1 MRNFKKI
8 LVAICV
14 LSLLVVGCTVWAL
27 AEEEENIGTVA
38 ELSAL
43 IETAETASDKTKYEA
58 VKAIRDY
65 LDTYEMDT
73 EEEGYADAML
83 RVNAVAVEAADIYL
97 CMIPSEFDNNVDVDE
112 LIEVFNFADGI
123 LTMFDIPNGTAGFN
137 AVKDTYDRALLNLSK
152 VLIATIGDDI
162 VKNPDN
168 TAQNK
173 IKLNKA
179 MSIILYSN
187 PYNENDDLT
196 TIKADFSRY
205 LTIHNEAVEKKLNA
219 LDDKNDVSAYDLPI
233 YYEENFENGGT
244 GYGKDKLPAGWSF
257 TSQGSKNRVGVQKEK
272 SGNQYYVHEYIDK
285 DNPSASFIQ
294 RGLSGYKTENGLVF
308 EFSIATFGEIPA
320 QGIQIETG
328 SLSGAF
334 PSNAYFA
341 INGNGDICSGD
352 KTTVLLKGALVKGGW
367 LDIIIVLNPE
377 DFNYYL
383 YVEGEYLGKYW
394 AGMKDGSTF
403 DHSKVAF
410 RISGGPSTQGQ
421 FSVDNIRIYAGSN
434 YRNEDRLANMTT
446 DEKFLYFVNYFSN
459 SENPVLDRKEAYD
472 RALALVRNYCS
483 INTETGEYTFL
494 EEYQENEEIKAAVDA
509 FMVFDIDTLV
519 ASAKLDN
526 LKAYVALVARLQ
538 GVERSMDSIPSRNNI
553 VNEITNF
560 NKLNLNLIDQECDLY
575 TPNADGTLTEEPN
588 GVVDYDEYLLIYN
601 KLFKQIDYDTNSS
614 VFVGY
619 IQRFQNATSLSA
631 TQRYY
636 DYAKSYID
644 NDLIDMTLILTETT
658 PGRENF
664 KELIDAYEIYT
675 NASKKV
681 DQVTKINNAKR
692 IVQCIRAIDQYRT
705 EEQWEANSEMIVE
718 YLNIVKDAVL
728 VTDANG
734 DPVYDTTYEGIDEAV
749 RFFNRVY
756 SYFYAKQQDIHA
768 AYIGDILDRI
778 AATDDYVG
786 KIGLVALVDKYVG
799 SNDVDITDAR
809 IAQHLKNL
817 ETSRA
822 ELVYRGE
829 DYPKR
834 LQQNSVYFVNFVEKM
849 RTATDYDEQVMYYE
863 QATVLYF
870 SLDTE
875 VEGTWAAIEIYD
887 EYNVKLKRIEES
899 SVKFLEAMAIYRA
912 CETAEEKY
920 AALVDCYYN
929 AQFAELSYEGVA
941 EAMDEYQSAYDA
953 HMAYATAVNKDLVE
967 AGHAVG
973 SFRVN
978 CGITNIVA
986 IIVKKIFGA

>member
-27 AEEEENIGTVA
+27 AEEEGNLGTVA
-38 ELSAL
+38 ELSEL
-43 IETAETASDKTKYEA
+43 IQTAETASDDDKYAA

-65 LDTYEMDT
+65 LDMHEMDT
-73 EEEGYADAML
+73 EEEGYDAAML
-83 RVNAVAVEAADIYL
+83 RINAVAVEAADIYL
-97 CMIPSEFDNNVDVDE
+97 SMIPSEFDGNTNADE
-112 LIEVFNFADGI
+112 LIEVFTFADGI

-137 AVKDTYDRALLNLSK
+137 AVKDTYDRALLNLSR
-152 VLIATIGDDI
+152 VLIATIGDD
-162 VKNPDN
+162 VVENPDN
-168 TAQNK
+168 TAENK

-179 MSIILYSN
+179 MSIILYSD
-187 PYNENDDLT
+187 PYNETDELT
-196 TIKADFSRY
+196 DIKAEFSRY

-233 YYEENFENGGT
+233 YYQENWEKAT
-244 GYGKDKLPAGWSF
+244 LGYGASYVGAGWSF
-257 TSQGSKNRVGVQKEK
+257 TSQGSKNLAGVRQEK
-272 SGNQYYVHEYIDK
+272 NGNKYYVHEYIDK
-285 DNPSASFIQ
+285 DNPSASFVQ

-328 SLSGAF
+328 SLNGAF
-334 PSNAYFA
+334 PQYPYFA

-367 LDIIIVLNPE
+367 LDVIIVLNPE

-383 YVEGEYLGKYW
+383 YVEGQYLGKYW

-421 FSVDNIRIYAGSN
+421 FSIDNLRIYAGSN
-434 YRNEDRLANMTT
+434 YRNENRLANMTT
-446 DEKFLYFVNYFSN
+446 DEKFLYFVNYFTN
-459 SENPVLDRKEAYD
+459 GENPVLDKKESYD
-472 RALALVRNYCS
+472 RATALVRNYCS
-483 INTETGEYTFL
+483 INAETGEYTIL
-494 EEYQENEEIKAAVDA
+494 EKYQDNEEIKAAVDA
-509 FMVFDIDTLV
+509 YMAFDIDTLV
-519 ASAKLDN
+519 ADAKLDN
-526 LKAYVALVARLQ
+526 LKTYVSYVARLQ
-538 GVERSMDSIPSRNNI
+538 GTERSVDSIPTRNNI
-553 VNEITNF
+553 VNELANF
-560 NKLNLNLIDQECDLY
+560 NKINLNLIDQECDLY
-575 TPNADGTLTEEPN
+575 TPNADGTITEAPN
-588 GVVDYDEYLLIYN
+588 GVADYDEYLLIYN
-601 KLFKQIDYDTNSS
+601 KLIKQIDYDTNST
-614 VFVGY
+614 VFIGY
-619 IQRFQNATSLSA
+619 VQRFQKATSLSA
-631 TQRYY
+631 TERYY
-636 DYAKSYID
+636 EYAKSYID
-644 NDLIDMTLILTETT
+644 NDLIDMGLILTEST
-658 PGRENF
+658 PYRENF
-664 KELIDAYEIYT
+664 KELIDAYAIYD
-675 NASKKV
+675 NAQAKV
-681 DQVTKINNAKR
+681 EEVNKINNAKR
-692 IVQCIRAIDQYRT
+692 ITQCIKAIDQYRT
-705 EEQWEANSEMIVE
+705 EEQWEANKDMIVE

-728 VTDANG
+728 DTDANG
-734 DPVYDTTYEGIDEAV
+734 NPVYDTTYEGIDEAV

-756 SYFYAKQQDIHA
+756 SYFYVQQQDEHA
-768 AYIGDILDRI
+768 AYIGDILERI

-786 KIGLVALVDKYVG
+786 KIGLVALVDRYIG
-799 SNDVDITDAR
+799 NNDVDINDAR

-817 ETSRA
+817 ETCRA

-849 RTATDYDEQVMYYE
+849 RTATDYNEQVMYYE

-875 VEGTWAAIEIYD
+875 VEGTWEAIEVYD

-912 CETAEEKY
+912 CETADEQY

-929 AQFAELSYEGVA
+929 AQFAELSYDGVA
-941 EAMDEYQSAYDA
+941 EAMADYQAAYDA
-953 HMAYATAVNKDLVE
+953 YIKYAEAVNEDLVA

-973 SFRVN
+973 SFRAN
-978 CGITNIVA
+978 CGVVTIIA

>member
-8 LVAICV
+8 LVTICV

-27 AEEEENIGTVA
+27 AEEEENLGTVA
-38 ELSAL
+38 ELSEL
-43 IETAETASDKTKYEA
+43 IQTAEIASDKDKYAA

-65 LDTYEMDT
+65 LDTHEMDT
-73 EEEGYADAML
+73 DEEGYDAAIL
-83 RVNAVAVEAADIYL
+83 RINAVAVEAADIYL
-97 CMIPSEFDNNVDVDE
+97 CMIPSEFDENINVDE
-112 LIEVFNFADGI
+112 LIEVFTFADGI

-137 AVKDTYDRALLNLSK
+137 AVKDTYDTALINLSR
-152 VLIATIGDDI
+152 VLIGTIGDDI

-179 MSIILYSN
+179 MSIILYSD
-187 PYNENDDLT
+187 PYNESNEFT

-205 LTIHNEAVEKKLNA
+205 LAIHNEAVEKKLNA

-233 YYEENFENGGT
+233 YYQENWEKAT
-244 GYGKDKLPAGWSF
+244 LGYGTSHIGAGWSF
-257 TSQGSKNRVGVQKEK
+257 TSQGTKNLAGVRQEK
-272 SGNQYYVHEYIDK
+272 NGNKYYVHEYIDK
-285 DNPSASFIQ
+285 DNPGGSFIQ
-294 RGLSGYKTENGLVF
+294 RGLSGYKTEYGLVF
-308 EFSIATFGEIPA
+308 EFDIATFGEIPK
-320 QGIQIETG
+320 QGILVETG
-328 SLSGAF
+328 SLEGEH
-334 PSNAYFA
+334 PGHYFA
-341 INGNGDICSGD
+341 INGNGDICSND
-352 KTTVLLKGALVKGGW
+352 KKTVLLKGALVKGGW
-367 LDIIIVLNPE
+367 LHIIVALDPI
-377 DFNYYL
+377 DFKYSL
-383 YVEGEYLGKYW
+383 YVEGQYLGSYT
-394 AGMKDGSTF
+394 AAFEDGRTF
-403 DHSKVAF
+403 DHSKVSF
-410 RISGGPSTQGQ
+410 RLSGGASTQGEIAY
-421 FSVDNIRIYAGSN
+421 DNIKIYAGSN
-434 YRNEDRLANMTT
+434 YRNENRLANMTT
-446 DEKFLYFVNYFSN
+446 DEKFLYFVNYFTN
-459 SENPVLDRKEAYD
+459 GENPVLDKKESYD
-472 RALALVRNYCS
+472 RATALVRNYCS
-483 INTETGEYTFL
+483 IDAETGEYTIL
-494 EEYQENEEIKAAVDA
+494 EKYQDNEEIKAAVDA
-509 FMVFDIDTLV
+509 YMTFDIDTLV
-519 ASAKLDN
+519 SEAKLDN
-526 LKAYVALVARLQ
+526 LKTYVSYVASLQ
-538 GVERSMDSIPSRNNI
+538 GTKRSVDTIPTRNNI
-553 VNEITNF
+553 VNELANF
-560 NKLNLNLIDQECDLY
+560 NKINLNLVNQECDLY
-575 TPNADGTLTEEPN
+575 TPNADGTITEAPN

-601 KLFKQIDYDTNSS
+601 KLVKQIDYDTNST
-614 VFVGY
+614 VFIGY

-644 NDLIDMTLILTETT
+644 NDLIDMTLILTDTT

-664 KELIDAYEIYT
+664 KDLIDAYEIYI

-681 DQVTKINNAKR
+681 DQVTKINNSKR
-692 IVQCIRAIDQYRT
+692 ITQCIKAIDQYRT
-705 EEQWEANSEMIVE
+705 EEQWEANKDMIVE

-728 VTDANG
+728 DTDANG

-756 SYFYAKQQDIHA
+756 NYFYTKQQDEHA

-786 KIGLVALVDKYVG
+786 KIGLVALVDRYIG
-799 SNDVDITDAR
+799 NNDVDINDAR

-817 ETSRA
+817 ETCRA

-849 RTATDYDEQVMYYE
+849 RTATDYNEQVMYYE

-875 VEGTWAAIEIYD
+875 VEGTWAAIETYD

-912 CETAEEKY
+912 CETADEQY

-929 AQFAELSYEGVA
+929 AQFAELSYDGVA
-941 EAMDEYQSAYDA
+941 EAMADYQAAYDA
-953 HMAYATAVNKDLVE
+953 YVKYAEAVNEDLVA

-973 SFRVN
+973 SLRAN
-978 CGITNIVA
+978 CGVVTIIA